1 MRPIGT
7 RERQIIQL
15 YSECQLTMTPE
26 QFYQKWDVSY
36 EIMADI
42 CWRSPST
49 VAGWFRRGGSHRHPT
64 ANDMRHLALMDLLLE
79 CYEDI
84 PPFWRQRL
92 YLE

>member
-1 MRPIGT
+1 MQPIGT

-15 YSECQLTMTPE
+15 YSECQLSMTPE

-42 CWRSPST
+42 CWRSPAT
-49 VAGWFRRGGSHRHPT
+49 VARWFRRGDSRRYPT
-64 ANDMRHLALMDLLLE
+64 PNDMRHLALMDLLLE

-84 PPFWRQRL
+84 PLFWRQRL